1 MYLRKLPSGA
11 WQCTVRGPDGK
22 RHTKTDKLKSVVKQW
37 GSAQEAALAR
47 GDFRDPR
54 AGNTNVGQW
63 YARVSA
69 ARVIDP
75 ATKAKHESLWRTHCE
90 DQWASWPMSA
100 ITRMEAQEWVNRL
113 QVTRRARHQGRAVA
127 DDDEDVPAIGTE
139 TVCAAVHLMSQLY
152 DTAMRETPPIVPVNP
167 FAGLELPV
175 IRPHEICYFE
185 HAEAEALIAAIREL
199 SGDMNAVMTELGMTV
214 GLRPGEL
221 YGLHAHRVNWL
232 RGTLTVVDVMTRSGL
247 RQWPKSKRSHRTVP
261 VPPAIMT
268 AMSALMTGRPMNSL
282 VFTAPGGGPVDDGN
296 FRDRVWYPAIE
307 KSGVRRFPPKVM
319 RHTAASWLV
328 MDGVP
333 LMDVRDL
340 LGHESYRTTE
350 RYAHLAPDAH
360 DRVIQS
366 WQRRTN
372 PAADARVTHE
382 R

>member
-1 MYLRKLPSGA
+1 
-11 WQCTVRGPDGK
+11 
-22 RHTKTDKLKSVVKQW
+22 
-37 GSAQEAALAR
+37 
-47 GDFRDPR
+47 
-54 AGNTNVGQW
+54 
-63 YARVSA
+63 
-69 ARVIDP
+69 
-75 ATKAKHESLWRTHCE
+75 
-90 DQWASWPMSA
+90 
-100 ITRMEAQEWVNRL
+100 
-113 QVTRRARHQGRAVA
+113 
-127 DDDEDVPAIGTE
+127 
-139 TVCAAVHLMSQLY
+139 MSQLY
-152 DTAMRETPPIVPVNP
+152 DTAMRETPPIVTVNP

-175 IRPHEICYFE
+175 IRPSEICYFE
-185 HAEAEALIAAIREL
+185 HEEAAALYDAVEEL
-199 SGDMNAVMTELGMTV
+199 SGRGTRTMVELGMTV

-268 AMSALMTGRPMNSL
+268 DMSGLMAGRARNSL
-282 VFTAPGGGPVDDGN
+282 MFTAPSGGPVDDGN
-296 FRDRVWYPAIE
+296 FRDRIWYPAIE

-372 PAADARVTHE
+372 RAADARVTHE